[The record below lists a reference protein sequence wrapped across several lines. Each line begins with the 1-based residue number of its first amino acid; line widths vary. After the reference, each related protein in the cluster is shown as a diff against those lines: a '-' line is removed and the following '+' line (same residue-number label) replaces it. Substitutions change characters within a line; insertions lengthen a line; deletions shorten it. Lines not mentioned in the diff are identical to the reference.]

1 MPAHPPG
8 LAARPATP
16 AVALLT
22 AVAAFTVA
30 AVLDG
35 RPQSTG
41 GWWIVLGLSGGY
53 AVSGSV

>member
-1 MPAHPPG
+1 MPAHPLG
-8 LAARPATP
+8 LAARPTTP

-22 AVAAFTVA
+22 AVAALTVA
-30 AVLDG
+30 AVLVG
-35 RPQSTG
+35 RPQPTA